1 MKITL
6 NGKETEI
13 EPAITLQELLS
24 HLKMTPEL
32 VACELNL
39 QIVKRSQYAHTA
51 LSEGDQLEIL
61 QMIGGG

>member
-6 NGKETEI
+6 NGKETDVTDR
-13 EPAITLQELLS
+13 ITISDLLTQMKIS
-24 HLKMTPEL
+24 PQT

-39 QIVKRSQYAHTA
+39 KIVKRSEYA
-51 LSEGDQLEIL
+51 SIKISDGDQLEIL

>member
-6 NGKETEI
+6 NGKETELEKSATI
-13 EPAITLQELLS
+13 LELVQTLKLP
-24 HLKMTPEL
+24 PEL

-39 QIVKRSQYAHTA
+39 KIIKRSEYATTPV
-51 LSEGDQLEIL
+51 SEGDRVEIL